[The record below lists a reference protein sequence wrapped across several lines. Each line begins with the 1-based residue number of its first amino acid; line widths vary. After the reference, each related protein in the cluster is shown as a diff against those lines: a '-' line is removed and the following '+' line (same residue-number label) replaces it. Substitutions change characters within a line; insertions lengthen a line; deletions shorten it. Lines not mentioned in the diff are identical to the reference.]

1 MKILLV
7 DDEPLE
13 LMNLKKMLHDY
24 GEDDVIMVENG
35 YDAIDQLKKQKIEI
49 IYLDIKMPGLSGLET
64 LEIIRRDWPETV
76 VSIVSAYGDFLYAQ
90 KAIELGASF
99 YMLKPFSKDEFIDT
113 FKKLRSQW
121 NEKQSKDMV
130 LKQSILENMIY
141 GEKQGTDAETLL
153 QFDFIPEVVVTIKGK
168 KQDWKQSFFNHF
180 QGIVGF
186 LAPEP
191 FGDVAVFV
199 TTKENVEITKEKLV
213 QVNIEIGE
221 ELVYGI
227 GVSNNLKNSFVNA
240 TKQLNEQDESIVHKS
255 MQYIQDNYFKALTIA
270 DVAQAVHV
278 SSSHLNRLLK
288 KETSK
293 TFTELLLNVR
303 VNKAKD
309 LLNQNFNIEVVSDMC
324 GFNSSAYFA
333 VSFKK
338 FTGVSPSQYRKE
350 IG

>member
-1 MKILLV
+1 
-7 DDEPLE
+7 
-13 LMNLKKMLHDY
+13 
-24 GEDDVIMVENG
+24 
-35 YDAIDQLKKQKIEI
+35 
-49 IYLDIKMPGLSGLET
+49 
-64 LEIIRRDWPETV
+64 
-76 VSIVSAYGDFLYAQ
+76 VSAYSEFIYAQ

-99 YMLKPFSKDEFIDT
+99 YMLKPFSKTEFMDT
-113 FKKLRSQW
+113 FTKLRMRC
-121 NEKQSKDMV
+121 NENQSKGLL

-141 GEKQGTDAETLL
+141 GEKQVTDTETIT
-153 QFDFIPEVVVTIKGK
+153 QFEFIPEVVVAMKGK
-168 KQDWKQSFFNHF
+168 GQEWKQSFFVQF
-180 QGIVGF
+180 QGIKGF

-191 FGDVAVFV
+191 IGDVSVYV
-199 TTKENVEITKEKLV
+199 TSKKNLEILKRKLV
-213 QVNIEIGE
+213 QVNIEVGE

-227 GVSNNLKNSFVNA
+227 GISNNIKNSFINA
-240 TKQLNEQDESIVHKS
+240 TKQLNEQDESIVNKS
-255 MQYIQDNYFKALTIA
+255 MQYIQENYFKALTIA
-270 DVAQAVHV
+270 DVALAVHV

-303 VNKAKD
+303 VNKAKE
-309 LLNQNFNIEVVSDMC
+309 LLNQNFNIEVVSDMI